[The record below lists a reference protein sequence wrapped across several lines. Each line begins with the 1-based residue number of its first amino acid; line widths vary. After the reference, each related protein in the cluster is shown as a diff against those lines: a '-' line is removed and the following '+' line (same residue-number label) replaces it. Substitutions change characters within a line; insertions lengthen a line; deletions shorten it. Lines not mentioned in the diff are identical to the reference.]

1 MNRHSINSFRVHIVK
16 IPTKAVHAHGIGD
29 VAAINS
35 VLLELGTRSGFTGWG
50 EASPWPA
57 FSGTV
62 EGAAMALHKHL
73 RQVTEH
79 ADPVQTECIM
89 RRAETMLVGHAE
101 AKAALESALLDLT
114 GKITAL
120 PVAELLGGRHRD
132 KIPLSFSVAN
142 PEFEKDLD
150 QLEFLWEHGV
160 RLFKIKTGFSDH
172 AFDLMRL
179 EKLRNRYGEK
189 ARLRVDYNQGLPA
202 FDAIRRIRDL
212 EAFRPDFVEQP
223 VKRHEKEALAAITRT
238 VDVPI
243 MADEAVFNPGEALQA
258 ATSRIADIFSLKIM
272 KSGGI
277 RRALEVAAI
286 ARASGIAVY
295 GGCMFETS
303 VAHLAGAHLMAA
315 VPDLELGCE
324 FYQSTYFAE
333 TDIAADPFP
342 VHNGFVHVPRKTGL
356 GFEPNPVKLAECC
369 VESM

>member
-1 MNRHSINSFRVHIVK
+1 MITIKVF
-16 IPTKAVHAHGIGD
+16 P
-29 VAAINS
+29 
-35 VLLELGTRSGFTGWG
+35 LLTRSG
-50 EASPWPA
+50 
-57 FSGTV
+57 
-62 EGAAMALHKHL
+62 
-73 RQVTEH
+73 
-79 ADPVQTECIM
+79 
-89 RRAETMLVGHAE
+89 
-101 AKAALESALLDLT
+101 
-114 GKITAL
+114 
-120 PVAELLGGRHRD
+120 
-132 KIPLSFSVAN
+132 
-142 PEFEKDLD
+142 
-150 QLEFLWEHGV
+150 
-160 RLFKIKTGFSDH
+160 
-172 AFDLMRL
+172 
-179 EKLRNRYGEK
+179 
-189 ARLRVDYNQGLPA
+189 
-202 FDAIRRIRDL
+202 RIRDL

-333 TDIAADPFP
+333 TDIAADTLFQCTTALCT
-342 VHNGFVHVPRKTGL
+342 FPRKNWIGIRT
-356 GFEPNPVKLAECC
+356 
-369 VESM
+369 ESSQIS